1 MQAISVSMMYRSHH
15 RPRVAHAHVRGL
27 RANTITTVPLSFWL
41 SLANSTTNDMSRPAN
56 KEERRRR
63 NSRALGLAI
72 IAISQVK
79 NLVPIELAKGLLA
92 ALTDVLTLF
101 QVWPRL

>member
-1 MQAISVSMMYRSHH
+1 MQAISVSMMYQSHH

-41 SLANSTTNDMSRPAN
+41 SLANSTTNMSRPAS

-72 IAISQVK
+72 AAISQVK
-79 NLVPIELAKGLLA
+79 NLVPIELAKGLLT

-101 QVWPRL
+101 QVCPRL